1 MPSVNAQTVRG
12 KSGPFSAGWG
22 HPTAQTPPPFSNE
35 PGVSEKSLASQ
46 LLHFGVKT
54 YHLIDFISAD
64 SQTHDNQG
72 KTGLPLFLENL
83 ERFGNSKMVRKKSG
97 KMQKKIW
104 KTSWNLCNVGK
115 FV

>member
-1 MPSVNAQTVRG
+1 MRKQSEEKVDLLVPGGVIQPLR
-12 KSGPFSAGWG
+12 P
-22 HPTAQTPPPFSNE
+22 PPPFSNE